1 MVSAMTDGS
10 TKITLNEPERR
21 ARRGL
26 IANRNMPEKVVWR
39 AKIIRATARGLGTMA
54 KAMGTLHTSVQR
66 IWREAGL
73 KPHLVRTFK
82 IANHPEFVEKVV
94 DVVGPDIPPQ
104 MKAWLAKHTRFHL
117 HFAPKSASSLSSRRS
132 AFAAACSGA
141 LASWKTQSAIIS
153 TGTMQTRSRLSG
165 PRPPLRSSQASIARW
180 KSCKA

>member
-1 MVSAMTDGS
+1 MVSAMPDGN
-10 TKITLNEPERR
+10 TTITRNEPERR
-21 ARRGL
+21 APRGL
-26 IANRNMPEKVVWR
+26 IANRNTPAKVVWR
-39 AKIIRATARGLGTMA
+39 AKIIQATARGLGSMA
-54 KAMGTLHTSVQR
+54 KVMGISHTAIQR
-66 IWREAGL
+66 IWREACL

-82 IANHPEFVEKVV
+82 ISNGPEFEEKVV
-94 DVVGPDIPPQ
+94 DVIGPDIPPQ

-165 PRPPLRSSQASIARW
+165 PRPPLRSSQTSIAR
-180 KSCKA
+180 